1 MSETPVFSTAAVAA
15 PHPLVAETGLTIL
28 AAGGNAV
35 EAAVAMAASA
45 AVLCPRAAG
54 LGGDGFWLV
63 REPGGRAHALD
74 ASGPAGSLATL
85 RRYRDR
91 GYEALPLEGADAA
104 VTMAGAVGGWAL
116 ALELARS
123 RGGRMPLDLLLA
135 DAIRLAKGSAPAAA
149 PEPRS
154 LPGEESAKAPQTPE
168 EPKAAPETSR
178 SAPKLAD
185 TLGHLAHA
193 GLGDF
198 SRGDVGREI
207 AADLERLGSPILRKD
222 LENDRARAVEP
233 LSVRLQAA
241 TLFAPPPPSQGLA
254 ALLAAGI
261 LDRMAV
267 RRAESAGHHHALIEA
282 LKRAYAVRDRIVT
295 DPWEVP
301 QEPSSFLRPGR
312 LEREAAAIEAQ
323 RAAGFTTPVPPQG
336 RSVWIGC
343 IDRDGLAV
351 SCVHSLGP
359 EGGSGCVL
367 PATGILWHARGMG
380 FSLDSGG
387 WNPLEP
393 GRRPFHALAPALAAF
408 ADGRVLVLGAGG
420 AEEPQV
426 QVQTFARYA
435 GIGMSPAEA
444 VEAPRWALPPASR
457 TEPALL
463 RVEAGFDPALA
474 RDLSR
479 LGHRVEE
486 PGEGSAAAF
495 GEAGLLVKHPRDGR
509 VAAASDPRSDG
520 VVLGL

>member
-15 PHPLVAETGLTIL
+15 PHPQVAETGLTIL

-45 AVLCPRAAG
+45 AVLCPQAVG

-63 REPGGRAHALD
+63 REPGGRAYALD
-74 ASGPAGSLATL
+74 AAGPAGSLATIT
-85 RRYRDR
+85 RYRDK
-91 GYEALPLEGADAA
+91 GYEALPIEGADAA
-104 VTMAGAVGGWAL
+104 LTVAGAVSGWAL

-149 PEPRS
+149 PEPFPPAGQEGS
-154 LPGEESAKAPQTPE
+154 VVPPSPE
-168 EPKAAPETSR
+168 GQGSAPETLRPS
-178 SAPKLAD
+178 SMLAE
-185 TLGHLAHA
+185 TLGQLAHA
-193 GLGDF
+193 GLRDF
-198 SRGDVGREI
+198 ARGDVGREI
-207 AADLERLGSPILRKD
+207 AADLERLGSPVQRRD
-222 LENDRARAVEP
+222 LENYRARAVEP

-241 TLFAPPPPSQGLA
+241 TLFASPPPSQGLA
-254 ALLAAGI
+254 TLLAAGI

-267 RRAESAGHHHALIEA
+267 RRTEGAAHHHAPIEA

-301 QEPSSFLRPGR
+301 REPSSFLRPER
-312 LEREAAAIEAQ
+312 LEREAASIEAH
-323 RAAGFTTPVPPQG
+323 RAAAFTTPVPPQG

-380 FSLDSGG
+380 FSLDPAG
-387 WNPLEP
+387 WNPLAP

-426 QVQTFARYA
+426 QIQTFARHA

-444 VEAPRWALPPASR
+444 VEAPRWALMPATG
-457 TEPALL
+457 TEPAVL
-463 RVEAGFDPALA
+463 RIEAEFDPALA
-474 RDLSR
+474 RDLAR

-486 PGEGSAAAF
+486 AGEGSVAAF
-495 GEAGLLVKHPRDGR
+495 GEGGLLVKHPRDGR
-509 VAAASDPRSDG
+509 VAGASDPRSG
-520 VVLGL
+520 GAVLGL